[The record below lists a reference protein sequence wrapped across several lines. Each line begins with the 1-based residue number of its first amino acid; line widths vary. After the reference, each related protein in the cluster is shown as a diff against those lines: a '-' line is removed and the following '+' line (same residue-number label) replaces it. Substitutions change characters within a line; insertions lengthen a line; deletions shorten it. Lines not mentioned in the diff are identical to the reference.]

1 MSKKTEEI
9 GAYNVRGAAKYIGVS
24 APTLLKLI
32 HDTKEIPHKR
42 VGKRVIIPKAALDTW
57 LEAA

>member
-1 MSKKTEEI
+1 MSRNTEAV
-9 GAYNVRGAAKYIGVS
+9 GAFNVRSAAKYIGVS

-42 VGKRVIIPKAALDTW
+42 VGKRVIVPKAALDAW
-57 LEAA
+57 LETA